1 MNKIINLIVDEN
13 NQNKRVD
20 VFLSKYEKKISR
32 TKIKNLIEKGY
43 LEINNLKVLEPSKK
57 VNLKDKIKL
66 EVPELKKLEI
76 KPYKYKLDIIYEDND
91 VMVINK
97 PAGLVV
103 HPGAGNFDNTLV
115 NALINYDKKN
125 LSSINGELRPGIVH
139 RLDKDTSGVIIVAKN
154 NFAHTHL
161 SKQFNEHS
169 IDRKYIALV
178 WGKLRPQKGEI
189 KTFITRSSKNRQLMD
204 VSQTKGKLAI
214 TNYKTIEI
222 YENSRVPTLSLVEY
236 RLKTGRTHQI
246 RVHMKFKGNP
256 ILGDKS
262 YKKKLK
268 KLKDVDPELN
278 EIIKKIDRQCL
289 HAKSLG
295 FLHPTKNQR
304 LFFESKLPNDLH
316 KIVKKLR
323 STSN

>member
-57 VNLKDKIKL
+57 VNIKDKIKL

-76 KPYKYKLDIIYEDND
+76 KPYKYKLDIIYQDND

-161 SKQFNEHS
+161 SEQFNEHS

-178 WGKLRPQKGEI
+178 WGKLRPRKGVI

-214 TNYKTIEI
+214 TNYKTVEI
-222 YENSRVPTLSLVEY
+222 YENDRVPTLSLVEY
-236 RLKTGRTHQI
+236 KLKTGRTHQI

-295 FLHPTKNQR
+295 FLHPAKNQR